1 MQKAKNTKQNQKDN
15 HKSLNPVRI
24 RPQIAKT
31 DSNQI
36 WLYGKHSVLSALQKK
51 RRKVFQILVT
61 KNSAAELEKFLQ
73 HNNLQKL
80 ADIIKLTDNDHI
92 NSVVG
97 RDQIHQGIAASC
109 SRLAVKN
116 QNDLLEELYKL
127 KKPQLP
133 NLILLDQLSDPQ
145 NIGAI
150 IRSAA
155 SFGVKKIIFCEHNA
169 PRESAAMCKSSAGTI
184 EMIDLVTVV
193 NFSNLIE
200 KLKKLGYWCIGLDGR
215 SSTFID
221 EIKNYDNVALIV
233 GSEGD
238 GIRELVKKNCD
249 ILAKI
254 KIDPSVESL
263 NASVATSIALYELSK
278 K

>member
-36 WLYGKHSVLSALQKK
+36 WLYGTHSVLSALQKK

-127 KKPQLP
+127 KKT
-133 NLILLDQLSDPQ
+133 
-145 NIGAI
+145 
-150 IRSAA
+150 R
-155 SFGVKKIIFCEHNA
+155 
-169 PRESAAMCKSSAGTI
+169 
-184 EMIDLVTVV
+184 
-193 NFSNLIE
+193 
-200 KLKKLGYWCIGLDGR
+200 KLKGK
-215 SSTFID
+215 
-221 EIKNYDNVALIV
+221 
-233 GSEGD
+233 
-238 GIRELVKKNCD
+238 
-249 ILAKI
+249 
-254 KIDPSVESL
+254 
-263 NASVATSIALYELSK
+263 
-278 K
+278 